1 MTDGDGGLF
10 QILYGLCPMHVMLDA
25 AGHLVW
31 AGQTFS
37 KLFDG
42 KPLQGTRFL
51 DLIELRRPH
60 EVRDMEGLRA
70 CHGTRLR
77 LRLRAEPRTT
87 LRGVLLALPQGGAV
101 VNLSFGISVVE
112 AVREF
117 GLTGADFAATDLTT
131 EMLYLIEAKSAAME
145 ASRKLNLRLQGARI
159 AAEEQAFTD
168 TLTGLRNRRALDHVL
183 DRLMQSEQDFALLHL
198 DLDFF
203 KQVND
208 TLGHAAGDHVL
219 QEVAQRLLAEVRSDD
234 LIARVG
240 GDEFVILLVGMTD
253 RAPVGDLASRMIAR
267 LEEPVPYSAQTCQ
280 ISASIG
286 ITLSCGYDV
295 PDPLR
300 MVADADLALYA
311 AKARGRGCVMFH
323 TAQLHSPPPAGLR
336 LSVAEPSASPSL
348 TPQARL

>member
-1 MTDGDGGLF
+1 MREQEIAL
-10 QILYGLCPMHVMLDA
+10 LPLLAGLCPMHAVLNA
-25 AGHLVW
+25 QGHVVQAGP
-31 AGQTFS
+31 TFT
-37 KLFDG
+37 KLFG
-42 KPLQGTRFL
+42 AHPPLGMRFL

-60 EVRDMEGLRA
+60 HAGDMAALLA
-70 CHGTRLR
+70 CAGARLR
-77 LRLRAEPRTT
+77 LRLRASPHTA
-87 LRGVLLALPQGGAV
+87 LKGVLLALPGGGAV

-112 AVREF
+112 AVRDF

-168 TLTGLRNRRALDHVL
+168 MLTGLRNRRALDHVL

-219 QEVAQRLLAEVRSDD
+219 QEVARRLRDAVRADD

-240 GDEFVILLVGMTD
+240 GDEFVILLLGMTE
-253 RAPVGDLASRMIAR
+253 RAPVGDLAERMIAR
-267 LEEPVPYSAQTCQ
+267 LEEAVPYRAQDCR
-280 ISASIG
+280 ISGSIG
-286 ITLSCGYDV
+286 ITLSCAYDS
-295 PDPLR
+295 PEPLR
-300 MVADADLALYA
+300 MMADADLALYA
-311 AKARGRGCVMFH
+311 AKGQGRGCALFH
-323 TAQLHSPPPAGLR
+323 EPADQN
-336 LSVAEPSASPSL
+336 VAPVRGIA
-348 TPQARL
+348 

>member
-1 MTDGDGGLF
+1 MTDPDQVLC
-10 QILYGLCPMHVMLDA
+10 QILKGFCPMHAVLDETGHVVG
-25 AGHLVW
+25 AGPTL
-31 AGQTFS
+31 A
-37 KLFDG
+37 KLFGDRPMHG
-42 KPLQGTRFL
+42 VRFL
-51 DLIELRRPH
+51 DLIDLCRPQTA
-60 EVRDMEGLRA
+60 RDMAELRA
-70 CHGTRLR
+70 CHGVRLR
-77 LRLRAEPRTT
+77 LRLRAAPRTT
-87 LRGVLLALPQGGAV
+87 LKGLLLALPGGGAV
-101 VNLSFGISVVE
+101 VNLSFGISVGE
-112 AVREF
+112 AVRDF

-219 QEVAQRLLAEVRSDD
+219 QVVAERLLAELRADD

-240 GDEFVILLVGMTD
+240 GDEFVILLLGMTD
-253 RAPVGDLASRMIAR
+253 HAPTKDLATRMIAR
-267 LEEPVPYSAQTCQ
+267 LQEPVVFRAQECR

-286 ITLSCGYDV
+286 VTLSCDYDIPEPV
-295 PDPLR
+295 R
-300 MVADADLALYA
+300 MMADADLALYA
-311 AKARGRGCVMFH
+311 VKASGRGRAIVHAAHLCR
-323 TAQLHSPPPAGLR
+323 TPPLPGL
-336 LSVAEPSASPSL
+336 A
-348 TPQARL
+348 

>member
-1 MTDGDGGLF
+1 MREQEIAL
-10 QILYGLCPMHVMLDA
+10 LPLLAGLCPMHAVLNA
-25 AGHLVW
+25 QGHVVQAGP
-31 AGQTFS
+31 TFT
-37 KLFDG
+37 KLFG
-42 KPLQGTRFL
+42 AQPPLGMRFL

-60 EVRDMEGLRA
+60 HAGDMAALLA
-70 CHGTRLR
+70 CAGARLR
-77 LRLRAEPRTT
+77 LRLRASPHTA
-87 LRGVLLALPQGGAV
+87 LKGVLLALPGGGAV

-112 AVREF
+112 AVRDF

-168 TLTGLRNRRALDHVL
+168 MLTGLRNRRALDHVL

-219 QEVAQRLLAEVRSDD
+219 QEVARRLRDAVRADD

-240 GDEFVILLVGMTD
+240 GDEFVILLLGMTE
-253 RAPVGDLASRMIAR
+253 RAPVGDLAERMIAR
-267 LEEPVPYSAQTCQ
+267 LEEAVPYRAQDCR
-280 ISASIG
+280 ISGSIG
-286 ITLSCGYDV
+286 ITLSCAYDS
-295 PDPLR
+295 PEPLR
-300 MVADADLALYA
+300 MMADADLALYA
-311 AKARGRGCVMFH
+311 AKGQGRGCALFH
-323 TAQLHSPPPAGLR
+323 EPADQN
-336 LSVAEPSASPSL
+336 VAPVRGIA
-348 TPQARL
+348 